1 MFGGHEHPL
10 LQGLIQ
16 NFDSSTREV
25 REGLVEERG
34 RLGREHVRLEALTGA
49 LQVER
54 HTLREQVQVE
64 QRRLEELREVR
75 TRERE
80 IFLAECLEERKT
92 IGKGARTIIRAIR
105 VFRTRPAMF

>member
-1 MFGGHEHPL
+1 LFTKSHNLAAKNDGAPSPR
-10 LQGLIQ
+10 GLIQ

-54 HTLREQVQVE
+54 HTLKEQVEVE

-75 TRERE
+75 SRERE

-92 IGKGARTIIRAIR
+92 LSR
-105 VFRTRPAMF
+105 VLIPN